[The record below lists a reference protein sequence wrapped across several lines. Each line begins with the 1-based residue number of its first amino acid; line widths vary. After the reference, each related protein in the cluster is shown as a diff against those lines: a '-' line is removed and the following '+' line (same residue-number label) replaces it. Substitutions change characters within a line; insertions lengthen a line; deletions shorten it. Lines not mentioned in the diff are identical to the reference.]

1 MPYLLAWIPVGA
13 LFTALTSLAPEIP
26 WTGTA
31 LVWVPM
37 VELYA
42 FLSLSP
48 WQLCRVF
55 PLSATPWS
63 RLAAFGIAAPAVTA
77 AAWLMVGAAWA
88 SLLSRTVSPQADEY
102 YFAAVPLSFVLGFV
116 LYALSIVGHYLLIS
130 YEETR
135 RAERKALES
144 RLLAREIELKVFKAQ
159 LDPHFLFNSLNSIS
173 SLIGSDTEGA
183 RRMCLLLA
191 EFLRTSLGL
200 ANRSRIPLSEEIAL
214 IERFL
219 KIERVRFGPRLRLSL
234 DIDQRTEACLIPPLL
249 LQPLVENAVK
259 HGIAHLLD
267 GGMVQIRSWLAGDDL
282 KLLVWNESDPDRGSS
297 SSAGV
302 GLDNVRNRI
311 AATFGDAARMD
322 VIEESARFAVELR
335 LPAHRAGSAEAIE
348 TGADTVP
355 HLMEISIDI
364 DDSVPLFAQLIG
376 QIKEA
381 VLCDK
386 ISPGDAL
393 PSIRQLA
400 NDLELNNKTVA
411 KAYRLLERDSV
422 IQTKGYRGTFVHPDA
437 KVNSTVR

>member
-13 LFTALTSLAPEIP
+13 LFTALSSLAPEIP

-31 LVWVPM
+31 LVWMPM

-88 SLLSRTVSPQADEY
+88 SLLSQTVSPQADEY
-102 YFAAVPLSFVLGFV
+102 YFAAAPLSFVLGFV

-144 RLLAREIELKVFKAQ
+144 QLLAREIELKVFKAQ

-219 KIERVRFGPRLRLSL
+219 KIERVRFGPRLR
-234 DIDQRTEACLIPPLL
+234 PL
-249 LQPLVENAVK
+249 P
-259 HGIAHLLD
+259 
-267 GGMVQIRSWLAGDDL
+267 
-282 KLLVWNESDPDRGSS
+282 
-297 SSAGV
+297 
-302 GLDNVRNRI
+302 
-311 AATFGDAARMD
+311 
-322 VIEESARFAVELR
+322 
-335 LPAHRAGSAEAIE
+335 
-348 TGADTVP
+348 
-355 HLMEISIDI
+355 
-364 DDSVPLFAQLIG
+364 
-376 QIKEA
+376 
-381 VLCDK
+381 
-386 ISPGDAL
+386 
-393 PSIRQLA
+393 
-400 NDLELNNKTVA
+400 
-411 KAYRLLERDSV
+411 
-422 IQTKGYRGTFVHPDA
+422 
-437 KVNSTVR
+437 